1 MRMYDIIQKKRD
13 GFALGEEEIRFFID
27 GYTRGEIPDYQAAAL
42 LMAVYLKGMTLKE
55 TADLTRAVS
64 RSGDTVDLSGI
75 EGIKADKHSTGGV
88 GDKTTLIVA
97 PLAAACGVKIAKM
110 SGRGL
115 GHTGG
120 TVDKLESIPG
130 FRTDLS
136 RAEFIAAVN
145 RTGIAV
151 VGQSGDLAPA
161 DKKLYALRDV
171 TATVDSPA
179 LIAASIMGKK
189 LAAGADII
197 VLDVKTGSGAFMKTP
212 EEAESLASLMVGI
225 GNSAGKKTAAV
236 ISDMSVPLGCAIG
249 NALEVKEAV
258 RTLKGEGPADLTEL
272 CVLLAATILS
282 LATEKPAAQCREE
295 VSLALSSGRAFAVLW
310 EMVLAQGG
318 DAACLDDFSLLP
330 AAACQREVLSQREG
344 YLTEMNAEAYGKASV
359 LLGAGRSRKE
369 DVIDHAAGIEVMK
382 KTGDFVRKGETLAVL
397 HASDTALFGA
407 AEREILSALSYASEK
422 PAKKP
427 LVYKMI

>member
-1 MRMYDIIQKKRD
+1 
-13 GFALGEEEIRFFID
+13 
-27 GYTRGEIPDYQAAAL
+27 
-42 LMAVYLKGMTLKE
+42 MAVYLKGMTLKE

-272 CVLLAATILS
+272 CVLLAATILRS
-282 LATEKPAAQCREE
+282 RRRSPPRSA
-295 VSLALSSGRAFAVLW
+295 GRKFRLR
-310 EMVLAQGG
+310 
-318 DAACLDDFSLLP
+318 SRP
-330 AAACQREVLSQREG
+330 
-344 YLTEMNAEAYGKASV
+344 
-359 LLGAGRSRKE
+359 AGRSPFCGKWFSRRAETRLVWTIFPCSLQRHTGGRCFRSGK
-369 DVIDHAAGIEVMK
+369 GI
-382 KTGDFVRKGETLAVL
+382 
-397 HASDTALFGA
+397 
-407 AEREILSALSYASEK
+407 
-422 PAKKP
+422 
-427 LVYKMI
+427 

>member
-75 EGIKADKHSTGGV
+75 EGVKADKHSTGGV

-212 EEAESLASLMVGI
+212 EEAESARPPSWSASET
-225 GNSAGKKTAAV
+225 ARGKRPPRSSRICLFRWAAR
-236 ISDMSVPLGCAIG
+236 SETPWKSRKL
-249 NALEVKEAV
+249 
-258 RTLKGEGPADLTEL
+258 
-272 CVLLAATILS
+272 
-282 LATEKPAAQCREE
+282 
-295 VSLALSSGRAFAVLW
+295 SGR
-310 EMVLAQGG
+310 
-318 DAACLDDFSLLP
+318 
-330 AAACQREVLSQREG
+330 
-344 YLTEMNAEAYGKASV
+344 
-359 LLGAGRSRKE
+359 
-369 DVIDHAAGIEVMK
+369 
-382 KTGDFVRKGETLAVL
+382 
-397 HASDTALFGA
+397 
-407 AEREILSALSYASEK
+407 
-422 PAKKP
+422 
-427 LVYKMI
+427 

>member
-1 MRMYDIIQKKRD
+1 
-13 GFALGEEEIRFFID
+13 
-27 GYTRGEIPDYQAAAL
+27 
-42 LMAVYLKGMTLKE
+42 
-55 TADLTRAVS
+55 
-64 RSGDTVDLSGI
+64 
-75 EGIKADKHSTGGV
+75 
-88 GDKTTLIVA
+88 
-97 PLAAACGVKIAKM
+97 M

-282 LATEKPAAQCREE
+282 LATEKSAAQCREE
-295 VSLALSSGRAFAVLW
+295 VSLALSSGRAFAVLR

-330 AAACQREVLSQREG
+330 AAAYRREVLSQREG

-369 DVIDHAAGIEVMK
+369 DIIDHAAGIEVMK

>member
-27 GYTRGEIPDYQAAAL
+27 GYTRDEIPDYQAAAL

-145 RTGIAV
+145 RTDIAV

-225 GNSAGKKTAAV
+225 GNSTGKKTAAV

-258 RTLKGEGPADLTEL
+258 RTLKGEGPADLTKL

-295 VSLALSSGRAFAVLW
+295 VSLALSSGRAFAVLR

-330 AAACQREVLSQREG
+330 AAAYRREVLSQREG

-382 KTGDFVRKGETLAVL
+382 KTGDFVRQGETLAVL